1 MTDKPVEFFKLANY
15 IGGTA
20 LILLGIFGFIPAITP
35 DNHVFGIFM
44 VDAVHNL
51 IHIGIGTI
59 MWIAGLWTNRFTVY
73 LIVLIGFA
81 FLGLS
86 MFGFF
91 SPKSV
96 GSFNTADNLLHLA
109 ISAFSLFQGWL
120 VSKVSE

>member
-1 MTDKPVEFFKLANY
+1 MTDKSLEFFKLANY

-35 DNHVFGIFM
+35 NNHVFGIFM
-44 VDAVHNL
+44 VDGEHNI
-51 IHIGIGTI
+51 IHIIIGSI
-59 MWIAGLWTNRFTVY
+59 MWIAGLWTNRFTIY
-73 LIVLIGFA
+73 LILLIGFA

-91 SPKSV
+91 SQKSI
-96 GSFNTADNLLHLA
+96 GSFNTADNLLHLG
-109 ISAFSLFQGWL
+109 ISLFSLFQGWL